1 MMRQE
6 TSKATLIRDIL
17 PSEVEAARQL
27 LAANGWSHRV
37 SDPESFQVLL
47 ARSQITLVAV
57 NDGEVIG
64 FLRALSDGMTN
75 GYLSMLVVAE
85 AHRHQGVG
93 GALVKAAMGPGKHM
107 TWVLRAGRD
116 AAEFYKKIGFVPSKV
131 AMERPRE

>member
-1 MMRQE
+1 MTPHGTPMAIQ
-6 TSKATLIRDIL
+6 IRDIL

-27 LAANGWSHRV
+27 LAADGWSHRV
-37 SDPESFQVLL
+37 SDPESFRALL

-57 NDGEVIG
+57 NAGEVIG
-64 FLRALSDGMTN
+64 FVRALSDGMTN

-85 AHRHQGVG
+85 AHRHQGIG
-93 GALVKAAMGPGKHM
+93 GALVKAAMGPGKQM

-116 AAEFYKKIGFVPSKV
+116 AAGFYEKIGFVQSQV